1 MEPVSYG
8 DVLNEMETQ
17 KEDLH
22 ESDETLNAHNEES
35 LENMT
40 LEAYIEGKRY
50 TVSNLPNRLVLRW
63 QNKKRTR

>member
-22 ESDETLNAHNEES
+22 ESEETDETLNAHNEES
-35 LENMT
+35 L
-40 LEAYIEGKRY
+40 
-50 TVSNLPNRLVLRW
+50 
-63 QNKKRTR
+63 